1 MTYSNFQQ
9 HTHSLSRLKPAA
21 EAALSLQVRGL
32 TIRQHYLD
40 HFYTGSLDEETNLH
54 AFDVVFIERKLSSF
68 LFDENAKQL

>member
-32 TIRQHYLD
+32 PIPQHYLD
-40 HFYTGSLDEETNLH
+40 HFYTGCLDEEPNLH
-54 AFDVVFIERKLSSF
+54 AFDVVFIDSTLISLIKMQ
-68 LFDENAKQL
+68 NNYKI